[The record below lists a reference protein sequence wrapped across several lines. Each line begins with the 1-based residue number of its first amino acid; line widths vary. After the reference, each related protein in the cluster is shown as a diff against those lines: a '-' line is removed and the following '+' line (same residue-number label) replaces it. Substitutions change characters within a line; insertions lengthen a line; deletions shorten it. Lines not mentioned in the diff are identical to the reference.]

1 MVKFVGVWWANYGTW
16 KGRVGYDAALGKSRH
31 GRKGLGIMVGL
42 G

>member
-1 MVKFVGVWWANYGTW
+1 LSGFGGANYSTW

-31 GRKGLGIMVGL
+31 GRKGLGINGRVGL